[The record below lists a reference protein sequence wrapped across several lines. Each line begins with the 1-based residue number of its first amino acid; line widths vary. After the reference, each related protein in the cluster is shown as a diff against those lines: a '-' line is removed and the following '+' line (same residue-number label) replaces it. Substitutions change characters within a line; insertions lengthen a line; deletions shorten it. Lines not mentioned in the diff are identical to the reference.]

1 MTLVYMVIAW
11 SAGIVFASAAGTI
24 GLAGPGLA
32 VAGIILA
39 ALARRDM
46 LWRQIGLCTLAAGL
60 GAWRFDAV
68 QPHFTDADLATYN
81 DQGFAEMIG
90 VVTAEPDVR
99 DNDVQLRVEMQSIQ
113 PDQQPKREVHGL
125 ALVYADRFSGFTY
138 GDRLRIRGTPT
149 TPPTF
154 DTFSYRDY
162 LARGGV
168 YTLVRYGQ
176 ITLLE
181 HDQGSPILAA
191 LFDIK
196 ERSHQLITRLLPS
209 PQSALLTGI
218 LLGNDN
224 DIPPE
229 VASAFNQTG
238 TTHIIAISGS
248 NITIIAGLLFVL
260 FGRLKSK
267 WLGAFAMLVG
277 IGVYT
282 IFVGATASVVR
293 AAIMGSLAIL
303 ALRFGRRSDGLTALA
318 ASVWFMTM
326 LNPATLFDVGLIL
339 SCAATLGLVLY
350 TQPLTRLVERIASRL
365 FAADTARQ
373 VTAAASDAVLITFA
387 AQITTLP
394 VIFLVFGRFSAISFL
409 VNMLVIPAQAPIMSL
424 GILSVVIG
432 AIWLPLGQLLAWLV
446 NIPVAYTLAVIR
458 AAAQLPGASVPI
470 TLEPTVFVGYYVV
483 LFGATAVLARPP
495 DERQAWL
502 ARLRQAAMTPAVGIL
517 GLALA
522 VLLWATALSRPD
534 GRLHVWFLAVGQG
547 NAVLIQTP
555 RGAHLLVDGGE
566 NPTQLRTAIGDRLPF
581 YQRDLDALFV
591 TQPKPGTIAAL
602 PPLFDRYNVRT
613 VISSGLAGKDETY
626 RALLDKIGSSGAQT
640 IVATTGYRLQTDD
653 GVTIDVLNPP
663 GKPGPTDN
671 PDDAALVLRLTYG
684 DATFLLTSE
693 LSPQRVESLLASR
706 QYLRAAVLL
715 LPSNGREKPNTDA
728 WLAAIGP
735 QVAVVEAEAGSRTAL
750 PAPHVLD
757 YLGAKQ
763 IPVYRTDMQGTIEI
777 ASDGQQ
783 LWISTASS
791 R

>member
-11 SAGIVFASAAGTI
+11 SAGIVFASVAGPV
-24 GLAGPGLA
+24 GLAGPGIAIAGTVLA
-32 VAGIILA
+32 V
-39 ALARRDM
+39 LARRDIA
-46 LWRQIGLCTLAAGL
+46 WRQIGLCILAAGL
-60 GAWRFDAV
+60 GTWRFDAV

-81 DQGFAEMIG
+81 DGGYTEMVG
-90 VVTAEPDVR
+90 VVAAEPDVR
-99 DNDVQLRVEMQSIQ
+99 DNDVQLRVEVQSIQ
-113 PDQQPKREVHGL
+113 PDQQPKRAVHGL
-125 ALVYADRFSGFTY
+125 ALVYADRFSGYTY
-138 GDRLRIRGTPT
+138 GDKIRIRGTPT

-176 ITLLE
+176 IALLE
-181 HDQGSPILAA
+181 HSQGSPILAA

-229 VASAFNQTG
+229 VANAFNQTG

-260 FGRLKSK
+260 FGRLKNK
-267 WLGAFAMLVG
+267 WLGAVAMLVG

-282 IFVGATASVVR
+282 IFVGATPSVVR
-293 AAIMGSLAIL
+293 AALMGSLAIL
-303 ALRFGRRSDGLTALA
+303 ALRFGRRSDGLAALA
-318 ASVWFMTM
+318 ASVWFMTV

-350 TQPLTRLVERIASRL
+350 AQPLTRLVERIAKRL

-373 VTAAASDAVLITFA
+373 VTAAVSDAVLITFA

-424 GILSVVIG
+424 GILSIVVG
-432 AIWLPLGQLLAWLV
+432 AIWFPAGQVVAWLV
-446 NIPVAYTLAVIR
+446 DIPVAYTLAVIR
-458 AAAQLPGASVPI
+458 TAAQLPGSSVPT
-470 TLEPTVFVGYYVV
+470 TLEPAVFVGYYVI
-483 LFGATAVLARPP
+483 LFGATAILSRPP
-495 DERQAWL
+495 EERQAWL
-502 ARLRQAAMTPAVGIL
+502 ARLRQAAMTPTVGIL
-517 GLALA
+517 GLAIA
-522 VLLWATALSRPD
+522 GLLWATALSRPD
-534 GRLHVWFLAVGQG
+534 GKLHVWFLAVGQG

-566 NPTQLRTAIGDRLPF
+566 NPTQLRTALGDRLPF
-581 YQRDLDALFV
+581 YKRDLDALFV
-591 TQPKPGTIAAL
+591 TQPKPVAIAAL

-613 VISSGLAGKDETY
+613 VITNGLGGKDDTY
-626 RALLDKIGSSGAQT
+626 RALLDKIEGSGAQT
-640 IVATTGYRLQTDD
+640 VVATAGYRLQTDD
-653 GVTIDVLNPP
+653 GVIVEALNPP
-663 GKPGPTDN
+663 DVPGPADN
-671 PDDAALVLRLTYG
+671 ADDVPLILRLTYG

-693 LSPQRVESLLASR
+693 LSPQCVESLLASR
-706 QYLRAAVLL
+706 RYLRVAVLL
-715 LPSNGREKPNTDA
+715 LPSNGREKPNSDE

-735 QVAVVEAEAGSRTAL
+735 QVAVIEAEAGSGTAL

-763 IPVYRTDMQGTIEI
+763 IPVYRTDLQGTIEI
-777 ASDGQQ
+777 ASDGKQ
-783 LWISTASS
+783 LWISTA
-791 R
+791 RR